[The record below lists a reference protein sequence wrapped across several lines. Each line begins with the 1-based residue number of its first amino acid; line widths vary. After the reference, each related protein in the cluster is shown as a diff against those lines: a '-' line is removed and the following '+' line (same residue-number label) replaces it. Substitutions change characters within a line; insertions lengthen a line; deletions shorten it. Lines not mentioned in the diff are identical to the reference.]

1 MKALT
6 LYQPWATL
14 VAIGAKKIETR
25 SWPTKYRGTIA
36 IHAGLNKRYCGMKS
50 KDYICGNEPFND
62 VLKAAWDRLHDPLD
76 FMPLGAVVAVCD
88 VEGC

>member
-25 SWPTKYRGTIA
+25 TKRRT
-36 IHAGLNKRYCGMKS
+36 
-50 KDYICGNEPFND
+50 ND
-62 VLKAAWDRLHDPLD
+62 QRNSAY
-76 FMPLGAVVAVCD
+76 
-88 VEGC
+88 